1 MQVAV
6 DFGLSN
12 TDLVILD
19 EHSEERATRSSLQP
33 ASAEQLK
40 LLLTEDRPS
49 LSELQ
54 FIGVTGGR
62 HRELPDQLDGVPI
75 YKINEVEAIGRGGQ
89 SHGKPESNSML
100 VVSAGSGTAMITARN
115 SDYSHAGGT
124 AVGGGT
130 LLGLS
135 RLLLGT
141 TDPREID
148 KLAQSG
154 NRNQADLAIS
164 DVISGPIGSLTPD
177 ATAVNFG
184 RLAREDIDIPRKH
197 LAASLVTMIGQTIAL
212 IAINIARAQQLKEIV
227 VIGHL
232 SDMESMRKAISAVGE
247 LYKTPI
253 HLPEHSG
260 HAIAFGALYA
270 AWQLHEKQ

>member
-1 MQVAV
+1 MQAAL

-12 TDLVILD
+12 TDLVIFKG
-19 EHSEERATRSSLQP
+19 HSVEYGTSPSRQPASSEQLRLLLTKNRSSL
-33 ASAEQLK
+33 
-40 LLLTEDRPS
+40 RG
-49 LSELQ
+49 LQ

-62 HRELPDQLDGVPI
+62 HKELPDQLDGVPI

-89 SHGKPESNSML
+89 SLGKSESNSML

-115 SDYSHAGGT
+115 SDYTHAGGT

-141 TDPREID
+141 TDPGEID
-148 KLAQSG
+148 KLARRG
-154 NRNQADLAIS
+154 DRNQADLAIS

-184 RLAREDIDIPRKH
+184 RLAREDIDIPKMH
-197 LAASLVTMIGQTIAL
+197 LAASLVTMVGQTIAL

-232 SDMESMRKAISAVGE
+232 SDMESMRKAISAVGD

-260 HAIAFGALYA
+260 NATAYGALSA
-270 AWQLHEKQ
+270 ARELHEKQ